1 MLGVGACRVEIHVGG
16 LGARR
21 LVMHVGG
28 GCLSWVVNFVCVLGR
43 GGEGGMLG
51 IVAGGGAVG
60 EGGGYFFFFF

>member
-1 MLGVGACRVEIHVGG
+1 MEIHVGG

-43 GGEGGMLG
+43 GGGGCWD
-51 IVAGGGAVG
+51 
-60 EGGGYFFFFF
+60 